1 MAITGTTISGLA
13 MLVHLPIRRK
23 TVLSQAVLPL
33 WRGGP
38 PCMLHFLLI
47 LSLLSVPLSKAQTV
61 RPLPTQDQLPVPNL
75 HCVFQDSEGF
85 LWYGT
90 AGGGLCRDNGYQVDV
105 FRSDVSH
112 PGLLA
117 HNDVYSIAEDARGNI
132 WFGTP
137 AGTYVLRKQTYTI
150 EPVSGLASATGSLVR
165 DRRGCMWVND
175 QEGISAFS
183 SEGELI
189 FQQEMGETGFLMED
203 SAGDIWFCA
212 WHSKVWKRS
221 SGGGLFEK
229 QLWDSDIQPYHMV
242 EAPAEGGF
250 WVATEGSGIVFYRP
264 STGEIIPQPVTLGQR
279 DKCRILS
286 MLQDK
291 RNGTLYAST
300 YEDLYAYQPE
310 GTELRA
316 VAPGARFPSGYKLI
330 DRLFQDADG
339 NIYVSGFYPY
349 TFVIVPSDYSI
360 RRWSDTI
367 ALGDGTSPC
376 PIFANGVVAD
386 GEQLWVW
393 HTRLGILLYDAST
406 GSRLWDGNKRLSV
419 VAADR
424 GGGGAWCVSD
434 RKWLTHLSWEGSK
447 VVQET
452 EAELPHNV
460 DIMLS
465 ARDGSLLFGTNRGVY
480 SYTPSTGAVAC
491 LYEASHLTLAL
502 SDGHDGSVYFSINAG
517 GAFRLRGDALHPLC
531 GLSSGEQIVAFTEAP
546 DGVVW
551 AGTDLGAVYLLV
563 AGSDS
568 LVYDPFLSA
577 LGAGSILDLYAD
589 RTGHLW
595 VLTPTRLWEVNPTT
609 QAFRCYRNTDQSLD
623 VSVFNGLDAYDA
635 THVMVSGLGAFCLIP
650 SHDELDQAVPSADDT
665 AHCPLLTAY
674 TIGGEHRIVS
684 PGDTLIVVPADGG
697 TLVLM
702 VSTLQGL
709 RADRVSFAYQTDDM
723 KDEWQ
728 HLPEGENRIYLSTLP
743 AGETL
748 VRIRA
753 TDAEG
758 RWLHDVTTLLIRREN
773 YWWATPWARAAA
785 VVLALVLLILLM
797 TIGRRIRH
805 LHALL
810 RLRRRLAIDEIALQ
824 PDDVEKAHEQ
834 EGFLRRVRDVAE
846 QHLDDP
852 NYDTNRFAVDLGMS
866 RMSLYRAL
874 EPLTGLTPKEFLRD
888 MRLKRA
894 AALLTAHPH
903 MSITEI
909 ADATGFA
916 YASYFTKCFKAKFGV
931 LPTAY
936 RHGAGSA

>member
-1 MAITGTTISGLA
+1 
-13 MLVHLPIRRK
+13 MLERLPLRQK
-23 TVLSQAVLPL
+23 TVLSQSVPPL
-33 WRGGP
+33 WRVEP
-38 PCMLHFLLI
+38 LCMLHLLLI
-47 LSLLSVPLSKAQTV
+47 LSLLLPPSSEAQTV

-105 FRSDVSH
+105 FRSDVDH

-117 HNDVYSIAEDARGNI
+117 HNDVYSIAEDAQGNI

-137 AGTYVLRKQTYTI
+137 AGTYMLRKQTYSV
-150 EPVSGLASATGSLVR
+150 EPVSGLTSATGGLVC
-165 DRRGCMWVND
+165 DRQGCMWVND
-175 QEGISAFS
+175 QKGIYAFS
-183 SEGELI
+183 PDGELI
-189 FQQEMGETGFLMED
+189 FQQEMGETGALLED
-203 SAGDIWFCA
+203 SAGDIWFSA

-221 SGGGLFEK
+221 SGGGFFEK
-229 QLWDSDIQPYHMV
+229 QLWESDIQPYHMV

-264 STGEIIPQPVTLGQR
+264 STGEIIPQPVTQGQR
-279 DKCRILS
+279 DKTRILS

-291 RNGTLYAST
+291 RNGTLWAST

-310 GTELRA
+310 GTQLQA
-316 VAPGARFPSGYKLI
+316 VTLNAQFPSGYKLI

-349 TFVIVPSDYSI
+349 TLIITPSHHSI

-367 ALGDGTSPC
+367 ALPDGTPPC

-393 HTRLGILLYDAST
+393 HTRLGILLYDMAT
-406 GSRLWDGNKRLSV
+406 GNRLWDGNKRLSV
-419 VAADR
+419 PCADR
-424 GGGGAWCVSD
+424 EGGGAWCVSD
-434 RKWLTHLSWEGSK
+434 RKWLTHLSWDGHK

-460 DIMLS
+460 DVMLA
-465 ARDGSLLFGTNRGVY
+465 ARNGSLLFGTIRGIY
-480 SYTPSTGAVAC
+480 SYTPSTGQVAC
-491 LYEASHLTLAL
+491 LHEASRLTLAL
-502 SDGHDGSVYFSINAG
+502 ADGHDGSVYFSINTE
-517 GAFRLRGDALHPLC
+517 GAFRLQGDELHPLG
-531 GLSSGEQIVAFTEAP
+531 GLPSGEQIVAFTEAP
-546 DGVVW
+546 NGIVW
-551 AGTDLGAVYLLV
+551 AATDLGAVYTLS

-568 LVYDPFLSA
+568 LVYNRFLSD
-577 LGAGSILDLYAD
+577 LGMSSILDLHAD
-589 RTGHLW
+589 RTGHIW
-595 VLTPTRLWEVNPTT
+595 VLTPTRLWETNPATH
-609 QAFRCYRNTDQSLD
+609 AFRSHRNTDHSLD
-623 VSVFNGLDAYDA
+623 VSVFSGLDAYDA
-635 THVMVSGLGAFCLIP
+635 THMIVSGLGAFSLIP
-650 SHDELDQAVPSADDT
+650 SNDELDQTVPSANDRAPT
-665 AHCPLLTAY
+665 APLLTAF
-674 TIGGEHRIVS
+674 TIGREHCIVP
-684 PGDTLIVVPADGG
+684 PGDTLITVPADGG

-723 KDEWQ
+723 KDDWQ
-728 HLPEGENRIYLSTLP
+728 HLPEGENRIYLGTLS
-743 AGETL
+743 AGDHI
-748 VRIRA
+748 VRVQA
-753 TDAEG
+753 TDTEG
-758 RWLHDVTTLLIRREN
+758 RWLPQITTLLIRREC
-773 YWWATPWARAAA
+773 YWWETPWARAAV
-785 VVLALVLLILLM
+785 VVLALLLLILLM
-797 TIGRRIRH
+797 TIGGRIRH

-824 PDDVEKAHEQ
+824 PDDVEKAHAQ
-834 EGFLRRVRDVAE
+834 EGFLRKVRDVAE

-852 NYDTNRFAVDLGMS
+852 DYDTNRFAADLGMS
-866 RMSLYRAL
+866 RMSFYRAL

-894 AALLTAHPH
+894 AALLTAHPN

-936 RHGAGSA
+936 RHGGEAQA